1 VCFLCHSAGM
11 TQQAI
16 VIYTDGGCKGNP
28 GPGGWAYVMRF
39 GSRYREAWG
48 AEMHTTNNRMEL
60 TAVINAL
67 AFLKQRR
74 DRTQRSCAA
83 KSAAPP
89 AWVSTEIRIC
99 TDSMYVKRGI
109 SEWLPDWKRR
119 GWKTAAKKPVMNQD
133 LWEKLDALC
142 IELAPLFE
150 WVEGHAG
157 DPDNER
163 CDSLVGLAVEELLKK
178 TKKGQP

>member
-1 VCFLCHSAGM
+1 M
-11 TQQAI
+11 TQHSI

-39 GSRYREAWG
+39 GTRYREAWG

-60 TAVINAL
+60 LAVINAL
-67 AFLKQRR
+67 SFLKERR
-74 DRTQRSCAA
+74 DRALRSSVTR
-83 KSAAPP
+83 SAAPP
-89 AWVSTEIRIC
+89 IWLSAEIHVF
-99 TDSMYVKRGI
+99 TDSMYVKKGM
-109 SEWLPDWKRR
+109 SEWLSDWKMR
-119 GWKTAAKKPVMNQD
+119 GWKTAAKKPVMNQE

-142 IELAPLFE
+142 TELGPHFE

-163 CDSLVGLAVEELLKK
+163 CDSLVGIAIEELLRKDKK
-178 TKKGQP
+178 ENS